1 MFFVLALGTFASY
14 FALCWSS
21 FSLSAVSIS
30 PRHLFRHPS
39 LKFSQYISTTYRQ
52 NYFED
57 IVEKPVCFYDKDENS
72 AGTLTSRLA
81 SDPTQLQELF
91 GLNMA
96 LPLVAVF
103 NVMGCIAISFYFGW
117 KLTLVTMF
125 SALPII
131 LIAGFVR
138 VRYEV
143 QFEKMNA
150 AVFAESSKMAAEAIS
165 AFRTV
170 ASLTLED
177 TMIDRYSKMLRNHV
191 RKAFLKARFATLI
204 LAASD
209 SLELLCMALCFWL
222 I

>member
-1 MFFVLALGTFASY
+1 
-14 FALCWSS
+14 
-21 FSLSAVSIS
+21 
-30 PRHLFRHPS
+30 
-39 LKFSQYISTTYRQ
+39 
-52 NYFED
+52 
-57 IVEKPVCFYDKDENS
+57 
-72 AGTLTSRLA
+72 
-81 SDPTQLQELF
+81 
-91 GLNMA
+91 MA

-125 SALPII
+125 SASPII
-131 LIAGFVR
+131 IVAGFVR

-177 TMIDRYSKMLRNHV
+177 MMIDRYSKMLGNHV

-204 LAASD
+204 LAGSD